1 MSFLHPL
8 NNNYRQYLCKKHRK
22 SRLIANHFKS
32 ICLNL
37 KFTQMTAKD
46 FSTTFMVDQ
55 SPEEVF
61 NAVNNPRG
69 WWSEKIDGRTDGVN
83 AELIE
88 KWSLQKK

>member
-1 MSFLHPL
+1 
-8 NNNYRQYLCKKHRK
+8 
-22 SRLIANHFKS
+22 
-32 ICLNL
+32 
-37 KFTQMTAKD
+37 MTAKD